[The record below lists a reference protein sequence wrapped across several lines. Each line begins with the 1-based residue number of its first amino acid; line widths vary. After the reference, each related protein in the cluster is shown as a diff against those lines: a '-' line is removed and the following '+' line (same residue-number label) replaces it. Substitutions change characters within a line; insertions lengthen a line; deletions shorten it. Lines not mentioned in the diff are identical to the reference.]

1 LSRCSICDRPD
12 TRLVYGHYHCSYC
25 EEAIRNAVGQ
35 LDEEDVQYIILG
47 EDEELFDLPR
57 DTPKEE

>member
-1 LSRCSICDRPD
+1 
-12 TRLVYGHYHCSYC
+12 
-25 EEAIRNAVGQ
+25 VGQ